1 MIKGTPGEKADQTT
15 RKATA
20 TMAAISSWYPDT
32 EIPEAELG
40 AGAAGVDGAG
50 AAGVEGA
57 DAAGVEGAD
66 AGDTHA
72 SSTVMASFCP

>member
-57 DAAGVEGAD
+57 DA
-66 AGDTHA
+66 GDTHA